1 MSHAKSMKL
10 IMTLLVRD
18 EEDIL
23 GANIEFH
30 ISQGVDFFIVT
41 DNLSVDGTRGVVES
55 YVRRGIAAYLFEP
68 GDDYS
73 QHRWVTRMAR
83 MAAIVYG
90 ADWVINSD
98 ADEFWMGAD
107 AAVGVKEH
115 LQAIGSNVD
124 CIDAPRSNCVPT
136 EQHDQ
141 RSFAE
146 RMVFRERQSFNTD
159 GELLPSKV
167 CHRAYEDIEVVQGNH
182 GVLRAAYALPAAPGP
197 LHIVHYP
204 VRSYAQFENKIVK
217 GGAAYLRNTEL
228 SPSAG
233 STWRSLYR
241 LWQSGG
247 LPARYREMLVT
258 ASQAN
263 ERLLCGD
270 LIYDDTVM
278 RALRASGNRERHL
291 PRHFA

>member
-1 MSHAKSMKL
+1 MSQAKSMKL

-41 DNLSVDGTRGVVES
+41 DNLSVDGTREVVDS

-98 ADEFWMGAD
+98 ADEFWMGAN

-115 LQAIGSNVD
+115 LQAIGPNVD

-136 EQHDQ
+136 ERDDQ

-159 GELLPSKV
+159 GRLLPSKV
-167 CHRAYEDIEVVQGNH
+167 CHRAFHDIDVAQGNH
-182 GVLRAAYALPAAPGP
+182 GVSRAAIALPAVPGP

-204 VRSYAQFENKIVK
+204 VRSYAQFENKIMK

-228 SPSAG
+228 SPGAG
-233 STWRSLYR
+233 STWRTLYQ

-258 ASQAN
+258 LSQAN

-278 RALRASGNRERHL
+278 RALQTSGNRERHL
-291 PRHFA
+291 MRNFA